1 MTAPVFISYTR
12 SPARERNILN
22 PYSYCGGG
30 GGGVVVATITGT
42 GRVADL
48 CLDR

>member
-1 MTAPVFISYTR
+1 MTAPVLISYTR
-12 SPARERNILN
+12 SPARERNIFN
-22 PYSYCGGG
+22 PHSYCGG